1 MAVLVA
7 AQSVKSALARLLIG
21 MAGVY
26 TLQSLI
32 GGLMNAGLPTF
43 LRNQGLGLDAIGLL
57 SVLMLPWVFKFLWAG
72 PIERWR
78 LHNRSPKT
86 ALAQGQISRSSWFIL
101 ISQLLIV
108 ALLVVCSA
116 FNPILSFSLLLT
128 LLGVMAILSSTTDIA
143 ADGFMI
149 ERLAPN
155 QRGWGNVIQV
165 SGGYAGAAIGGGAF
179 LILTEYYGWRNAIN
193 YLALVGFVLG
203 LLFIASAGL
212 HTSDTH
218 AGETNQS
225 LNDHS
230 YKPSLWR
237 ALKRPEIQTGL
248 LFVALAQL
256 GLRLTIGLSGPFMID
271 QGFAMSDIGGLASTY
286 GFFFSLLSIY
296 ITGLSIKRW
305 EASAALYVL
314 IIFQLTLF
322 ASFFIAAIH
331 SFSAIFLK
339 FLYVSSMAVLA
350 ASFVALYTLMTGWV
364 SAKQPGIDFT
374 LFQSTDMLIGVVA
387 GITSGM
393 LAEYFGYQASFSIAA
408 TASAILLVSFTALL
422 NRIHHNIQQGRL

>member
-32 GGLMNAGLPTF
+32 GGLMNASLPTF

-57 SVLMLPWVFKFLWAG
+57 SVLM
-72 PIERWR
+72 
-78 LHNRSPKT
+78 
-86 ALAQGQISRSSWFIL
+86 
-101 ISQLLIV
+101 
-108 ALLVVCSA
+108 
-116 FNPILSFSLLLT
+116 
-128 LLGVMAILSSTTDIA
+128 
-143 ADGFMI
+143 
-149 ERLAPN
+149 
-155 QRGWGNVIQV
+155 
-165 SGGYAGAAIGGGAF
+165 
-179 LILTEYYGWRNAIN
+179 LTEYYGWRNAIN

-212 HTSDTH
+212 HTSGTH

-230 YKPSLWR
+230 DKPSLWR

-248 LFVALAQL
+248 LFVTLAQL

-271 QGFAMSDIGGLASTY
+271 QGFAMSDIGSLASTY

-296 ITGLSIKRW
+296 ITGL
-305 EASAALYVL
+305 AN
-314 IIFQLTLF
+314 
-322 ASFFIAAIH
+322 
-331 SFSAIFLK
+331 
-339 FLYVSSMAVLA
+339 
-350 ASFVALYTLMTGWV
+350 
-364 SAKQPGIDFT
+364 
-374 LFQSTDMLIGVVA
+374 
-387 GITSGM
+387 
-393 LAEYFGYQASFSIAA
+393 QASFAIAA